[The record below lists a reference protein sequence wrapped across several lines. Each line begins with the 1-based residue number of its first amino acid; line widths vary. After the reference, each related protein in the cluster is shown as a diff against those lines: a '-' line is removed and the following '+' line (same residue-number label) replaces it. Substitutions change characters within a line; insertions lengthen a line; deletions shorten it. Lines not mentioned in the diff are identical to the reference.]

1 MQTDNVIGEVSV
13 ALAKHGLAENT
24 LVIFTSDNGCSKAAG
39 IPALAEK
46 GHLVSAHL
54 RGSKADIWD
63 GGHRI
68 PFIVRWPGKV
78 EPGTTTSAWLVAT
91 LGQPAS
97 REQVDDHVEVL
108 KYSSRQITKINS
120 ELLFVLDTSSKREVR
135 RTVFFECADGVL
147 SRYWVEETE
156 AS

>member
-1 MQTDNVIGEVSV
+1 M
-13 ALAKHGLAENT
+13 
-24 LVIFTSDNGCSKAAG
+24 
-39 IPALAEK
+39 
-46 GHLVSAHL
+46 
-54 RGSKADIWD
+54 
-63 GGHRI
+63 
-68 PFIVRWPGKV
+68 
-78 EPGTTTSAWLVAT
+78 AT